1 MQACGKW
8 AKYAK
13 HCLIFKH
20 FGHPMKIGSL
30 TLDHK
35 VILAP
40 MSGVT
45 DWPFRRMVRQ
55 LEGGLVVSEMV
66 ASEAMIHGVKK
77 EMRKLST
84 NASAEF
90 PFALQ
95 LAGWDPHMMGEATRI
110 ACDLGAAMID
120 LNLGC
125 PARKVTGKLSGS
137 ALMRDEATVAA
148 IFRAVMA
155 ASDRPVTVKMRL
167 GWDDSTR
174 NAPAIARMAADCGLS
189 MVTVHGR
196 TRCQFYK
203 GEADWQAV
211 AEVVDAVDL
220 PVVVNGDI
228 TSAETAREALDASGA
243 EAIMIGR
250 AAIGRPWLL
259 GQIDHWLRHGVM
271 PKDPDI
277 ATRHA
282 VMRAHLDLMLSHY
295 GSHGLRLARKHVS
308 AYANGLPYAAE
319 MRQVANN
326 STDAKR
332 VFAAMDAWFV
342 RLQDWDEAA

>member
-1 MQACGKW
+1 
-8 AKYAK
+8 
-13 HCLIFKH
+13 
-20 FGHPMKIGSL
+20 MKVGSL

-55 LEGGLVVSEMV
+55 LDGGLVVSEIV
-66 ASEAMIHGVKK
+66 ASEAIINGVKK

-84 NASAEF
+84 NAAEEF

-95 LAGWDPHMMGEATRI
+95 LAGWDPAMMGEATRI

-137 ALMRDEATVAA
+137 ALMRDEGTVAA

-167 GWDDSTR
+167 GWDDHSK
-174 NAPAIARMAADCGLS
+174 NAPVIARMAADHGLA
-189 MVTVHGR
+189 MITVHGR

-203 GEADWQAV
+203 GDADWLAV
-211 AEVVDAVDL
+211 AEIVDAVGL

-228 TSAETAREALDASGA
+228 TSAQTARAAFEASGA
-243 EAIMIGR
+243 EAVMISR
-250 AAIGRPWLL
+250 AAIGKPWLL
-259 GQIDHWLRHGVM
+259 GQINHWLMHGIM

-277 ATRHA
+277 AARHA
-282 VMRAHLDLMLSHY
+282 VMRSHLDLMLSHY

-308 AYANGLPYAAE
+308 AYASGLPYAAE
-319 MRQVANN
+319 MRQIANN
-326 STDAKR
+326 TTDANM
-332 VFAAMDAWFV
+332 VFAALDDWFA
-342 RLQDWDEAA
+342 RCQDMDEAA